1 MPETRTPL
9 SDAVEIEFERYE
21 LRSGPAYRFTPDRRD
36 FFKLLGGGIILFLAL
51 SPESEAQEGG
61 RRGGGEALPQD
72 LGAWLHI
79 GEDGAI
85 TVYTGKVEVG
95 QNSRTSLT
103 QAVAEELHTSPE
115 SVHLVMGDTA
125 LTPYDGGTYGSQ
137 TTPRMAPQIHKVAAA
152 AREMLLDLAA
162 DKWHAER
169 SQLVC
174 ENGHVRNSSG
184 GQRVSFGELTKG
196 QKVTKTIAPDTK

>member
-1 MPETRTPL
+1 MRHVSADCSRDPRGGEERSTRMIT
-9 SDAVEIEFERYE
+9 
-21 LRSGPAYRFTPDRRD
+21 RRD
-36 FFKLLGGGIILFLAL
+36 FFAVVGGGIVVWMVDDAD
-51 SPESEAQEGG
+51 AQESGGGG
-61 RRGGGEALPQD
+61 RRGMSQALPNQVS
-72 LGAWLHI
+72 AWLHI
-79 GEDGAI
+79 NEDGAI

-115 SVHLVMGDTA
+115 SIHMVMGDTA

-162 DKWHAER
+162 DKWHVDR

-174 ENGHVRNSSG
+174 ENGHVRNSSN
-184 GQRVSFGELTKG
+184 GQSVSFGELTKG
-196 QKVTKTIAPDTK
+196 